1 MMSPDLN
8 AILDSL
14 RHAVA
19 PEDVFGPLTGSV
31 DGDLKDRY
39 RRLLR
44 QVHPDYN
51 PAAVDTAT
59 EAFRLVQYWYAGA
72 QRKVNEGRPSL
83 IEITSQRHRYSG
95 DQPSL
100 AGDLCDL
107 FPAQTENGVAV
118 LLKVVRNPANADLLQ
133 AEVNSLKQLDQAL
146 GGQPLRAHVPTLI
159 ETIQIEDAGAV
170 PHRTNVLRREDEG
183 VRMADII
190 AAYPLG
196 IAAADMAWMFNRLLA
211 ALAVTHAQGIVH
223 GAVVP
228 AHLLLRLPD
237 HNGVLI
243 DWCYSVPNGQPIAA
257 ISPHYRSFYPPE
269 VFEKRPATAAT
280 DLFMAAQ
287 CMVALLGGDCSSG
300 QMPPTVPKP
309 IQALLRACLIPSPQR
324 RMTVAWTVFDDFRE
338 ILERIYGPPQFRPF
352 SMP

>member
-1 MMSPDLN
+1 MYQDLN
-8 AILDSL
+8 TILDTL

-19 PEDVFGPLTGSV
+19 PEEVFGPLSGSV

-51 PAAVDTAT
+51 PAAVDAAT
-59 EAFRLVQYWYAGA
+59 EAFRLVQRWYASA
-72 QRKVNEGRPSL
+72 QRKLNGGQPSP
-83 IEITSQRHRYSG
+83 IEITSPRHRYTG

-100 AGDLCDL
+100 TGDLCDL
-107 FPAQTENGVAV
+107 FPAQTENGLAV

-133 AEVNSLKQLDQAL
+133 AEAKSLKQLDRAL
-146 GGQPLRAHVPTLI
+146 TGQPLRAHLPTLI
-159 ETIQIEDAGAV
+159 ESIQIQDAADV
-170 PHRTNVLRREDEG
+170 PHRTNVLRREDG
-183 VRMADII
+183 TVRMADVI

-211 ALAVTHAQGIVH
+211 TLAITHAEGIVH

-228 AHLLLRLPD
+228 AHLLLRLSD
-237 HNGVLI
+237 HNALLI
-243 DWCYSVPNGQPIAA
+243 DWCYSVPSGRAIAA
-257 ISPHYRSFYPPE
+257 ISPHYRCFYPPE
-269 VFEKRPATAAT
+269 VFEKRPATPAT

-287 CMVALLGGDCSSG
+287 CMVALLGGDCASG

-309 IQALLRACLIPSPQR
+309 IQAHLRACLIPSPHR
-324 RMTVAWTVFDDFRE
+324 RMATAWTVFDDFRE